1 MSVFHIQHDM
11 LFICFVFIHHKR
23 ECLTFDGVAFN
34 ADGVEAHFVGSFK
47 IGSGFPIRV
56 FPDFVNAS
64 PTRNS
69 LTHKPQRERD
79 ILKTS
84 RIGYGGAILFISQ
97 RVTQTKIITS
107 DYQIVTFAL

>member
-1 MSVFHIQHDM
+1 MSVFYIQHDM

-56 FPDFVNAS
+56 FVEHDF
-64 PTRNS
+64 
-69 LTHKPQRERD
+69 E
-79 ILKTS
+79 IL
-84 RIGYGGAILFISQ
+84 
-97 RVTQTKIITS
+97 
-107 DYQIVTFAL
+107 